1 MYINYV
7 YTYMLAMAMRDL
19 ENIRSSCIT
28 AEAHWYYQAHWH
40 RCLDSES
47 VSHEFRVKEATF
59 S

>member
-28 AEAHWYYQAHWH
+28 AESHWP
-40 RCLDSES
+40 RCIDSES
-47 VSHEFRVKEATF
+47 VSHEFRVKDATF